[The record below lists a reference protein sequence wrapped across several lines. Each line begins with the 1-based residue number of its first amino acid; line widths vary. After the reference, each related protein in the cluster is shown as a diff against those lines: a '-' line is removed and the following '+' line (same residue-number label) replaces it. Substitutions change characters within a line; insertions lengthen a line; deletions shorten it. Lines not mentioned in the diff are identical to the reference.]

1 LPQKGTRKGYRQKT
15 EQTMN
20 WAAIVKNWKTSIS
33 GAVLWL
39 LSIDPIY
46 SAIQDY
52 AQGKP
57 VNWKNVLLTAILWA
71 AGHGLIQAKDSTTH
85 STYAEMQAATTQAEI
100 QRISAANKNQNGG
113 YKP

>member
-1 LPQKGTRKGYRQKT
+1 
-15 EQTMN
+15 MN

-39 LSIDPIY
+39 LSIAPLY
-46 SAIQDY
+46 SAIEDY

-71 AGHGLIQAKDSTTH
+71 AGHGLIQAKDSATH
-85 STYAEMQAATTQAEI
+85 STSAEIYQADEQAAVG
-100 QRISAANKNQNGG
+100 K
-113 YKP
+113 